1 MENIHRNNKMLAE
14 NRKLGKYVELSLKI
28 IIVILIQDM
37 IYKKGRLKI
46 WGRNIE
52 RIIRLILI
60 YKQLM

>member
-37 IYKKGRLKI
+37 ICKKGRLKI
-46 WGRNIE
+46 
-52 RIIRLILI
+52 
-60 YKQLM
+60 